1 MGSASWEGSCK
12 EGKVSAHSGTPLEQ
26 RKWGA
31 LQPQRGAQQH
41 MLRRQNGEN
50 SPQRSVP
57 TSNPQ
62 PEMLVSVPAVASG
75 FWVLRLRLHR
85 SDPREKTGADC
96 HKGTLRRLV

>member
-1 MGSASWEGSCK
+1 
-12 EGKVSAHSGTPLEQ
+12 
-26 RKWGA
+26 
-31 LQPQRGAQQH
+31 

-85 SDPREKTGADC
+85 LDPREKTGADC